1 MLVKFSK
8 VSSLKNKDMKWS
20 KYNILSKSEKYG
32 HLLFNT
38 MSMVFLQINDEDF
51 PMWLEIKSDPDRA
64 KETAYGDFL
73 IKSRIIVN
81 NDEEDLNV
89 YLSDVLKNRYNSSDM
104 ALTILPTRGC
114 NFGCIYCYEQERPM
128 VNMSKPTEEAIVK
141 FVNSNPNLKRLSVVW
156 YGGEPLMNF
165 PSIRRLSEAFMDM
178 DVEYSAKMVCNG
190 YLLNKEIAN
199 EVERLKIK
207 NIQITL
213 DGSPEIHNKR
223 RPLLGGGHTYL
234 KITDNLK
241 YLLSV
246 NKTVTIDIRSN
257 IDRRNMN
264 EYHHFHD
271 EFRKEIS
278 DSRVTLYP
286 GFVSDLLSDECVS
299 VEDNISE
306 GGYKAQFA
314 LDIFYRYGIEINAF
328 LPKFRRHSCVASKYF
343 AFVIGPE
350 GEIYKCWR
358 MVGNKEQ
365 VLGNVRSGLDMA
377 KFSRYLVGA
386 DYTRD
391 QKCLDCEFITL
402 CGGGCP
408 LVRLRNKEENLKLNH
423 CCPEKTHMEKLMEM
437 RYEMTLLAKKQKE

>member
-1 MLVKFSK
+1 
-8 VSSLKNKDMKWS
+8 MKWS

-38 MSMVFLQINDEDF
+38 MSMVFLQINDEDLA
-51 PMWLEIKSDPDRA
+51 MWLDIKSNPDKV
-64 KETAYGDFL
+64 KETANGEFL
-73 IKSRIIVN
+73 IRSRIIVN
-81 NDEEDLNV
+81 DEEEDLNN
-89 YLSDVLKNRYNSSDM
+89 YLADVLKNRYNSSDL

-114 NFGCIYCYEQERPM
+114 NFGCIYCYEQDRPM
-128 VNMSKPTEEAIVK
+128 KNMSESTETAIVQ
-141 FVNSNPNLKRLSVVW
+141 FVKSNPNLKRLSVVW
-156 YGGEPLMNF
+156 YGGEPLINY
-165 PSIRRLSEAFMDM
+165 PSIKRLSEAFLDM
-178 DVEYSAKMVCNG
+178 DVDYSAKMVCNG
-190 YLLNKEIAN
+190 YLLNKEIAD
-199 EVERLKIK
+199 EMESLKIR

-213 DGSPEIHNKR
+213 DGTSEIHDKR
-223 RPLLGGGHTYL
+223 RPLLGGGPTFHR
-234 KITDNLK
+234 IMDNLK

-264 EYHHFHD
+264 EYHQFHN
-271 EFRKEIS
+271 EFRKEIL

-299 VEDNISE
+299 AEDNISE

-314 LDIFYRYGIEINAF
+314 LDIFHQYGIEIKAF

-365 VLGNVRSGLDMA
+365 TLGNVRSGLDMA
-377 KFSRYLVGA
+377 KFSRYIVGA

-391 QKCLDCEFITL
+391 PKCLDCEFITL

-408 LVRLRNKEENLKLNH
+408 LVRLRNKEEGLKLNH

-437 RYEMTLLAKKQKE
+437 RYEMTLLANKRKS

>member
-1 MLVKFSK
+1 
-8 VSSLKNKDMKWS
+8 MKWS
-20 KYNILSKSEKYG
+20 KYNILSKSDKYG

-38 MSMVFLQINDEDF
+38 MSMVFLQINDEDL
-51 PMWLEIKSDPDRA
+51 PSWLKLKSNPDKVAEISN
-64 KETAYGDFL
+64 GDFL
-73 IKSRIIVN
+73 LKSRIIVKD
-81 NDEEDLNV
+81 DEEDLNV
-89 YLSDVLKNRYNSSDM
+89 YLTDVLKNRYNSSDL

-128 VNMSKPTEEAIVK
+128 INMSEDTEQAIIRFVK
-141 FVNSNPNLKRLSVVW
+141 SNPNLKRLSVVW
-156 YGGEPLMNF
+156 YGGEPLINF
-165 PSIRRLSEAFMDM
+165 PSIQRLSEAFISMDI
-178 DVEYSAKMVCNG
+178 EYSAKMVCNG
-190 YLLNKEIAN
+190 YLLTEDIAN
-199 EVERLKIK
+199 QIERLKIR

-213 DGSPEIHNKR
+213 DGTADIHDKR
-223 RPLLGGGHTYL
+223 RPLLGGQPTYE
-234 KITDNLK
+234 KIMSNLK

-246 NKTVTIDIRSN
+246 NHSVTIDIRSN
-257 IDRRNMN
+257 IDRRNMD
-264 EYHHFHD
+264 EYHRFYE
-271 EFRKEIS
+271 EFRKEIP

-314 LDIFYRYGIEINAF
+314 LDIFNRFGIEIKAF

-365 VLGNVRSGLDMA
+365 TLGNVRSGLDLA

-391 QKCLDCEFITL
+391 PKCLNCEFITL

-408 LVRLRNKEENLKLNH
+408 LVRLRNKEEGLNLNH
-423 CCPEKTHMEKLMEM
+423 CCPEKSHMEKLMEM
-437 RYEMTLLAKKQKE
+437 RYEMTLLAKKNKE

>member
-1 MLVKFSK
+1 
-8 VSSLKNKDMKWS
+8 MKWS
-20 KYNILSKSEKYG
+20 KYNILSKSDKYG

-38 MSMVFLQINDEDF
+38 MSMVFLQISDEDL
-51 PMWLEIKSDPDRA
+51 PAWLELKSNPD
-64 KETAYGDFL
+64 KVVEISNGDFL
-73 IKSRIIVN
+73 LKSRIIVK
-81 NDEEDLNV
+81 DDDEDLNV
-89 YLSDVLKNRYNSSDM
+89 YLTDVLKNRYNSSDL

-128 VNMSKPTEEAIVK
+128 INMSEDTEQAIIRFVK
-141 FVNSNPNLKRLSVVW
+141 SNPNLKRLSVVW
-156 YGGEPLMNF
+156 YGGEPLINF
-165 PSIRRLSEAFMDM
+165 PSIQRLSEAFIGMGI
-178 DVEYSAKMVCNG
+178 EYSAKMVCNG
-190 YLLNKEIAN
+190 YLLTEDIAN
-199 EVERLKIK
+199 EIERLKIR

-213 DGSPEIHNKR
+213 DGTADIHDKR
-223 RPLLGGGHTYL
+223 RPLLGGQPTYE
-234 KITDNLK
+234 KIMCNLK

-246 NKTVTIDIRSN
+246 NHSVTIDIRSN
-257 IDRRNMN
+257 IDRRNMD
-264 EYHHFHD
+264 EYHTFYE
-271 EFRKEIS
+271 EFRTEIP
-278 DSRVTLYP
+278 DNRVTLYP

-314 LDIFYRYGIEINAF
+314 LDIFNRYGIEIKAF

-365 VLGNVRSGLDMA
+365 TLGNVRSGLDLA

-391 QKCLDCEFITL
+391 PKCLNCEFITL

-408 LVRLRNKEENLKLNH
+408 LVRLRNKEEGLTLNH
-423 CCPEKTHMEKLMEM
+423 CCPEKSHMEKLMEM
-437 RYEMTLLAKKQKE
+437 RYEMTLLAKKNKQ

>member
-1 MLVKFSK
+1 
-8 VSSLKNKDMKWS
+8 MKWS

-38 MSMVFLQINDEDF
+38 MSMVFLQIKDEDF
-51 PMWLEIKSDPDRA
+51 PTWLEIKSNPD
-64 KETAYGDFL
+64 KVEETANGDFL

-81 NDEEDLNV
+81 DDEDDLNI
-89 YLSDVLKNRYNSSDM
+89 YLSDVLKNRYNSSDL

-128 VNMSKPTEEAIVK
+128 INMSESTESAIVTFIK
-141 FVNSNPNLKRLSVVW
+141 SNPNLKRLSVVW
-156 YGGEPLMNF
+156 YGGEPLVNY
-165 PSIRRLSEAFMDM
+165 PSIKRLSEAFLGMDI
-178 DVEYSAKMVCNG
+178 EYSAKMVCNG

-199 EVERLKIK
+199 DVERLKIK

-213 DGSPEIHNKR
+213 DGNSEIHDKR
-223 RPLLGGGHTYL
+223 RPLLGGGPTYH
-234 KITDNLK
+234 KIMNNLK

-246 NKTVTIDIRSN
+246 NNTVTIDIRSN

-264 EYHHFHD
+264 EYHQFHD

-314 LDIFYRYGIEINAF
+314 LDIFHHYGIEIKAF

-358 MVGNKEQ
+358 MVGNKKQ
-365 VLGNVRSGLDMA
+365 TLGNVRSGLDMT

-391 QKCLDCEFITL
+391 QRCLDCEFITL

-408 LVRLRNKEENLKLNH
+408 LIRLRNKEENLNLNH
-423 CCPEKTHMEKLMEM
+423 CCPEKSHMEKLMEM
-437 RYEMTLLAKKQKE
+437 RYEMVLKANKKKA

>member
-1 MLVKFSK
+1 
-8 VSSLKNKDMKWS
+8 MKWS

-38 MSMVFLQINDEDF
+38 MSMVFLQIKDEDF
-51 PMWLEIKSDPDRA
+51 PTWLEIKSNPD
-64 KETAYGDFL
+64 KVEETANGDFL

-81 NDEEDLNV
+81 DDEDDLNI
-89 YLSDVLKNRYNSSDM
+89 YLSDVLKNRYNSSDL

-128 VNMSKPTEEAIVK
+128 INMSESTESAIVTFIK
-141 FVNSNPNLKRLSVVW
+141 SNPNLKRLSVVW
-156 YGGEPLMNF
+156 YGGEPLVNY
-165 PSIRRLSEAFMDM
+165 PSIKRLSEAFLGMDI
-178 DVEYSAKMVCNG
+178 EYSAKMVCNG

-199 EVERLKIK
+199 DVERLKIK

-213 DGSPEIHNKR
+213 DGNSEIHDKR
-223 RPLLGGGHTYL
+223 RPLLGGGPTYH
-234 KITDNLK
+234 KIMNNLK

-246 NKTVTIDIRSN
+246 NNTVTIDIRSN

-264 EYHHFHD
+264 EYHQFHD

-286 GFVSDLLSDECVS
+286 GFVSDILSDECVS

-314 LDIFYRYGIEINAF
+314 LDIFHHYGIEIKAF

-358 MVGNKEQ
+358 MVGNKKQ
-365 VLGNVRSGLDMA
+365 TLGNVRSGLDMT

-391 QKCLDCEFITL
+391 QRCLDCEFITL

-408 LVRLRNKEENLKLNH
+408 LIRLRNKEENLNLNH
-423 CCPEKTHMEKLMEM
+423 CCPEKSHMEKLMEM
-437 RYEMTLLAKKQKE
+437 RYEMVLKANKKKA

>member
-1 MLVKFSK
+1 
-8 VSSLKNKDMKWS
+8 MKWS
-20 KYNILSKSEKYG
+20 KYNILSKSDKYG

-38 MSMVFLQINDEDF
+38 MSMVFLQINNEDL
-51 PMWLEIKSDPDRA
+51 PAWLELKSNPD
-64 KETAYGDFL
+64 KVSEIPNGDFL
-73 IKSRIIVN
+73 LKSRIIVKD
-81 NDEEDLNV
+81 DEEDLNV
-89 YLSDVLKNRYNSSDM
+89 YLTDVLKNRYNSCDL

-128 VNMSKPTEEAIVK
+128 INMSEDTEQAIIRFVK
-141 FVNSNPNLKRLSVVW
+141 SNPNLKRLSVVW
-156 YGGEPLMNF
+156 YGGEPLINF
-165 PSIRRLSEAFMDM
+165 PSIRRLSEAFIRMGI
-178 DVEYSAKMVCNG
+178 EYSAKMVCNG
-190 YLLNKEIAN
+190 YLLTEEIAN
-199 EVERLKIK
+199 EIERLKIR
-207 NIQITL
+207 NIQITF
-213 DGSPEIHNKR
+213 DGTADIHDKR
-223 RPLLGGGHTYL
+223 RPLLGGQPTYE
-234 KITDNLK
+234 KIMSNLK

-246 NKTVTIDIRSN
+246 NHSVTIDIRSN
-257 IDRRNMN
+257 IDRRNMGG
-264 EYHHFHD
+264 YHKFYE
-271 EFRKEIS
+271 EFRKEIP

-314 LDIFYRYGIEINAF
+314 LDIFNCYGIEIKAF

-358 MVGNKEQ
+358 MAGNKEQ
-365 VLGNVRSGLDMA
+365 TLGNVRSRLDLA

-391 QKCLDCEFITL
+391 PKCLNCEFITL

-408 LVRLRNKEENLKLNH
+408 LVRLRNKEEGLNLNH
-423 CCPEKTHMEKLMEM
+423 CCPEKSHMEKLMEM
-437 RYEMTLLAKKQKE
+437 RYEMTLLDKKNKK

>member
-1 MLVKFSK
+1 
-8 VSSLKNKDMKWS
+8 MKWS
-20 KYNILSKSEKYG
+20 KYNILSKSDKYG

-38 MSMVFLQINDEDF
+38 MSMVFLQINDEDLSA
-51 PMWLEIKSDPDRA
+51 WLELKSNPDKVA
-64 KETAYGDFL
+64 EFSNGNFL
-73 IKSRIIVN
+73 LKSRIIVK
-81 NDEEDLNV
+81 DDDEDLNV
-89 YLSDVLKNRYNSSDM
+89 YLTDVLKNRYNSSDL

-114 NFGCIYCYEQERPM
+114 NFGCIYCYEQERPLI
-128 VNMSKPTEEAIVK
+128 NMSEDTEQAIIRFVK
-141 FVNSNPNLKRLSVVW
+141 SNPNLKRLSVVW
-156 YGGEPLMNF
+156 YGGEPLLNF
-165 PSIRRLSEAFMDM
+165 PSIRRLSEAFIGMDI
-178 DVEYSAKMVCNG
+178 EYSAKMVCNG
-190 YLLNKEIAN
+190 YLLTEDIAN
-199 EVERLKIK
+199 EIERLKIC

-213 DGSPEIHNKR
+213 DGIADIHDQR
-223 RPLLGGGHTYL
+223 RPLLGGQPTYE
-234 KITDNLK
+234 KIMSNLK

-246 NKTVTIDIRSN
+246 NHSVTIDIRSN
-257 IDRRNMN
+257 IDRRNMD
-264 EYHHFHD
+264 EYHKFYE
-271 EFRKEIS
+271 EFRKEIP

-314 LDIFYRYGIEINAF
+314 LDIFNRYGIEIKAF

-365 VLGNVRSGLDMA
+365 TLGNVRSGLDLA

-391 QKCLDCEFITL
+391 PKCLNCEFITL

-408 LVRLRNKEENLKLNH
+408 LVRLRNKEEGLNLNH
-423 CCPEKTHMEKLMEM
+423 CCPEKSHMEKLMEM
-437 RYEMTLLAKKQKE
+437 RYEMTLLAKKNKE